1 MSAIPS
7 NIAISSLQAAYQAR
21 QVADTQQTD
30 RATGDQAAIKQV
42 QAASQAGETVGV
54 ADEDTAVFADSQGMG
69 SEGRSTEDE
78 KPPDETDLDAPEDDE
93 AGATGATPPDGM
105 HLDLQA

>member
-21 QVADTQQTD
+21 QVTETQQSD
-30 RATGDQAAIKQV
+30 RATGDQAALKQV

-54 ADEDTAVFADSQGMG
+54 ADEDTAVFADSQGTG

-78 KPPDETDLDAPEDDE
+78 KPLDETGLDAPEDDD
-93 AGATGATPPDGM
+93 AGATGGPPLEGM

>member
-54 ADEDTAVFADSQGMG
+54 ADEDTAVFADSQGTG
-69 SEGRSTEDE
+69 SEGRSTDE
-78 KPPDETDLDAPEDDE
+78 PGNESSLEEGGDSAEQAVDVSPPLGEP
-93 AGATGATPPDGM
+93 
-105 HLDLQA
+105 HLDIRA